1 MEHENYQR
9 QLELLLARLGGR
21 RPRLLLH
28 ACCAPCSSY
37 VLEALTPYFDITV
50 DYYNPNID
58 TAEEYAH
65 RAAEMRRF
73 AAQAA
78 ELSAP
83 VEVLVA
89 PYAPEEFYAAARG
102 MENLPEGGAR
112 CWACYRLR
120 LAHAAQLAAAG
131 GYDYF
136 CTTLSISPHK
146 NAQKLNEI
154 GRETAARYGVAWLP
168 SDFKKK
174 DGFKRSTQLSAEYGM
189 YRQDYCGC
197 VFSKRELAAR
207 AARQAGASAAP
218 RAGCPVQEPAPPAGA
233 RAKP

>member
-1 MEHENYQR
+1 MPKENYQ
-9 QLELLLARLGGR
+9 LELDRLIAALDGR

-28 ACCAPCSSY
+28 SCCAPCSSY
-37 VLEALTPYFDITV
+37 VLEALTPHFAVTV

-58 TAEEYAH
+58 TAAEYAH
-65 RAAEMRRF
+65 RAEEQRRF
-73 AAQAA
+73 AARAG
-78 ELSAP
+78 ELAGP

-89 PYAPEEFYAAARG
+89 PYEPAEFYAAAKG
-102 MENLPEGGAR
+102 LEQLPEGGAR

-120 LAHAAQLAAAG
+120 LAHTARRAAEG

-146 NAQKLNEI
+146 DAAKLNEI
-154 GRETAARYGVAWLP
+154 GRELAAQYGVAWLP

-174 DGFKRSTQLSAEYGM
+174 NGFKRSTELSAAYGM

-197 VFSKRELAAR
+197 VFSKREAEAR
-207 AARQAGASAAP
+207 RSLP
-218 RAGCPVQEPAPPAGA
+218 
-233 RAKP
+233 K